1 MVSSHPGLSVLKH
14 LVPSV
19 VFLSCYM
26 VKKGKDTKSKERLPD
41 RVGRDPMS
49 SKAKGLD
56 EMSLTMRPAPDGV
69 TNYLSL
75 LRTEELPGPRT

>member
-1 MVSSHPGLSVLKH
+1 
-14 LVPSV
+14 
-19 VFLSCYM
+19 M
-26 VKKGKDTKSKERLPD
+26 VKKGKDTKSKERLQD

-56 EMSLTMRPAPDGV
+56 EMSLGRPAPDGV

-75 LRTEELPGPRT
+75 LRTEE